1 MELLVIILIYNWM
14 AFCTSSMLSSQRP
27 KNKRILVVD
36 DEQDLLIITKRQL
49 SKWYEVD
56 TFESAV
62 DAIDYIRQNKVKYDM
77 IVSDIRMPKMN
88 GFEFVRE
95 VRKIRPSI
103 KVILITAFEIN
114 KSEFDIVHPSTQVD
128 ALLTKPFTA
137 SQLRALIQKELES
150 KTAA

>member
-95 VRKIRPSI
+95 VRKIMPSM

>member
-95 VRKIRPSI
+95 VRKIMPSI

>member
-14 AFCTSSMLSSQRP
+14 AFCSSGMLSSQRP
-27 KNKRILVVD
+27 KSKRILVVD
-36 DEQDLLIITKRQL
+36 DEQDLLIIMKRQL

-62 DAIDYIRQNKVKYDM
+62 DAIDYIRQNKVKYAM
-77 IVSDIRMPKMN
+77 IVSDIRMPQMN

-95 VRKIRPSI
+95 VRKIMPSI

-114 KSEFDIVHPSTQVD
+114 KSEFDIVHPSTHAD
-128 ALLTKPFTA
+128 ALLRKPFTA